1 MVTIKDVARAA
12 GVSVATV
19 SRAHNKSRLVTEAT
33 GRRVRAVAERL
44 GYSPHAAARSLST
57 RRTSTIGVLLPDL
70 YGEFYS
76 ELIRGI
82 DQTAQRHGF
91 HLLLAS
97 SHNEK
102 DAITAALQSMR
113 GRVDGLLVMSPAPG
127 AHLAVRD
134 LPASFPVLLLNSAA
148 TGAAFDAITIANA
161 RGAADMV
168 EHLVALGHRRLT
180 MILGPDK
187 NSDAAERQR
196 GFRAAV
202 EAAGVPRDDAWE
214 VPGDF
219 TDTSGFEA
227 GVALLQRSRRPRAVF
242 AANDAMAIG
251 ALSALRE
258 AGVAVPA
265 EVAVAGFDDIPMA
278 RYTHPP
284 LSTVRVDIAA
294 LGARAAA
301 RLLEAVGNHR
311 QHRKRRERLPVTLVI
326 RESCGGRLGS
336 ARAHRSFTTQEG
348 GS

>member
-57 RRTSTIGVLLPDL
+57 RHTSTIGVLLPDL

-113 GRVDGLLVMSPAPG
+113 GRVDGLVVMSPAPG

-134 LPASFPVLLLNSAA
+134 LPASFPVVLLNSAA

-168 EHLVALGHRRLT
+168 QHLVGLGHQRLA
-180 MILGPDK
+180 MILGPET
-187 NSDAAERQR
+187 NSDAAERLR

-202 EAAGVPRDDAWE
+202 QAAGVTRDDVWE

-227 GVALLQRSRRPRAVF
+227 GVELLRRARGSWP
-242 AANDAMAIG
+242 AI
-251 ALSALRE
+251 LHHS
-258 AGVAVPA
+258 
-265 EVAVAGFDDIPMA
+265 
-278 RYTHPP
+278 
-284 LSTVRVDIAA
+284 
-294 LGARAAA
+294 
-301 RLLEAVGNHR
+301 
-311 QHRKRRERLPVTLVI
+311 
-326 RESCGGRLGS
+326 GG
-336 ARAHRSFTTQEG
+336 
-348 GS
+348 

>member
-19 SRAHNKSRLVTEAT
+19 SRAHNRSRLVTEAT

-57 RRTSTIGVLLPDL
+57 RHTSTIGVLLPDL
-70 YGEFYS
+70 HGEFYS

-113 GRVDGLLVMSPAPG
+113 GRVDGLVVMSPAPG

-134 LPASFPVLLLNSAA
+134 LPASFPVVLLNSAA

-168 EHLVALGHRRLT
+168 DHLVGLGRGGRLRRH
-180 MILGPDK
+180 PD
-187 NSDAAERQR
+187 
-196 GFRAAV
+196 
-202 EAAGVPRDDAWE
+202 
-214 VPGDF
+214 
-219 TDTSGFEA
+219 
-227 GVALLQRSRRPRAVF
+227 
-242 AANDAMAIG
+242 G
-251 ALSALRE
+251 AL
-258 AGVAVPA
+258 PA
-265 EVAVAGFDDIPMA
+265 PPAVAGA
-278 RYTHPP
+278 RGHRGAGGAGGDGAVGGGGQHPP
-284 LSTVRVDIAA
+284 ASQTAGAA
-294 LGARAAA
+294 PRRASDSGI
-301 RLLEAVGNHR
+301 L
-311 QHRKRRERLPVTLVI
+311 RRASGTRPAFFHH
-326 RESCGGRLGS
+326 SGG
-336 ARAHRSFTTQEG
+336 
-348 GS
+348 

>member
-1 MVTIKDVARAA
+1 MVTIRDVARAA

-19 SRAHNKSRLVTEAT
+19 SRAHNRSRLVTEAT

-57 RRTSTIGVLLPDL
+57 RHTSTIGVLLPDL

-82 DQTAQRHGF
+82 DQTAQHHGF

-113 GRVDGLLVMSPAPG
+113 GRVDGLVVMSPAPG

-134 LPASFPVLLLNSAA
+134 LPASFPVVLLNSAA

-168 EHLVALGHRRLT
+168 EHLVGLGHRRLA
-180 MILGPDK
+180 MILGPDG
-187 NSDAAERQR
+187 NADAAERLR

-202 EAAGVPRDDAWE
+202 QAAGLKSDDVWE

-219 TDTSGFEA
+219 TDSSGFEA
-227 GVALLQRSRRPRAVF
+227 GVELLRHARRPRAVF

-251 ALSALRE
+251 ALSAFRE
-258 AGVAVPA
+258 AGVAVPGD
-265 EVAVAGFDDIPMA
+265 VAVAGFDDIPMA

-284 LSTVRVDIAA
+284 LSTVRVDIVA
-294 LGARAAA
+294 LGERAAT
-301 RLLEAVGNHR
+301 RLLEAVGNTR
-311 QHRKRRERLPVTLVI
+311 RHRKRRERLPVALVI
-326 RESCGGRLGS
+326 RESCGGRA
-336 ARAHRSFTTQEG
+336 ARGPRSFTTQEG